1 MIYCGIILSSCLLV
15 KDGDEFI
22 RSINVSSLRDLCIV
36 AFQKF
41 PSAGGVSAGRGGFSF
56 LGGRRSL
63 TGWIMYPNCAP
74 LFSLS
79 PDGAFP
85 IKMGGEM

>member
-1 MIYCGIILSSCLLV
+1 M
-15 KDGDEFI
+15 
-22 RSINVSSLRDLCIV
+22 SSLRDLCIV

-63 TGWIMYPNCAP
+63 TGWMYPKP
-74 LFSLS
+74 RPSFSPS
-79 PDGAFP
+79 PTGNWDGANRNAS
-85 IKMGGEM
+85 